1 MTQLL
6 LVLTIIY
13 LITVNIYWVILYLT
27 YAKNG
32 KYYNSKVETWEIWFS
47 VVPIF
52 NSLALIAMLILNWP
66 SQWKF
71 KNK

>member
-13 LITVNIYWVILYLT
+13 LITVIIYWMILYLT

-32 KYYNSKVETWEIWFS
+32 KYSNNKVEPWEIWFS

-66 SQWKF
+66 NQWKF